1 MEKLEF
7 SSIKDSEILSN
18 ELMNEIEGAECTSCS
33 QSCRKKKSTTNNGN
47 DGNGGNGSDIDIPID
62 IEIPEL

>member
-1 MEKLEF
+1 MEKSEF
-7 SSIKDSEILSN
+7 NSIKNSEILSN

-47 DGNGGNGSDIDIPID
+47 DGNGGNGTEIPITV
-62 IEIPEL
+62 PVELPNI